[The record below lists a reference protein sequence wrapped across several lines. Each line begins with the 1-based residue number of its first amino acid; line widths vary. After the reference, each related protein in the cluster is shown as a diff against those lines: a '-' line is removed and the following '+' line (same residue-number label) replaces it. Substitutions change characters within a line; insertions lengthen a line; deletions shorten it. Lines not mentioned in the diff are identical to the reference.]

1 MHRCPL
7 ISFSR
12 TIVKDSIDATTDICL
27 PPCNFLMASLGTTN
41 YEDVRLDSQKNLTE
55 MTFFMPSRVLQSKER
70 YLISFTSMVSEIG
83 GYVGLLLGVSLFHF
97 ARALSAIVQKRRNI
111 DPVKKIV
118 IPFSP
123 QPKITFVRPIYR
135 VNA

>member
-1 MHRCPL
+1 MHRYPL

>member
-1 MHRCPL
+1 
-7 ISFSR
+7 
-12 TIVKDSIDATTDICL
+12 
-27 PPCNFLMASLGTTN
+27 MASLGTTN

-123 QPKITFVRPIYR
+123 QPKITFVRPIYI

>member
-1 MHRCPL
+1 
-7 ISFSR
+7 
-12 TIVKDSIDATTDICL
+12 
-27 PPCNFLMASLGTTN
+27 MASLGTTN
-41 YEDVRLDSQKNLTE
+41 YEDVKLDSQKNLTE

-123 QPKITFVRPIYR
+123 QPKLTFVRPIYR